1 MSKIKQNTIL
11 IKNDLLVLR
20 NNGIKDSW
28 RPRKARKWTFAQ
40 RFCSLLHKQTTR
52 MNLHAHINTKKLVYL
67 QVIVL
72 LTECCP
78 DWVQISGSFTLTQWM
93 PCSWAHQQLIRGLND
108 LTLINVRESEWVC
121 LWRLWGAPFIGWTHF
136 NYHKI
141 KPAPIPPT
149 SSPCWNTLHESWL
162 TLCSLSL
169 FLLLLPRSPSSQFNR
184 SLFQKLPLFLRVDQ
198 N

>member
-40 RFCSLLHKQTTR
+40 RFCSLLHKQTTW
-52 MNLHAHINTKKLVYL
+52 MNLHAHINTKKTSLSSGYCPAHWVLSRLGSDLRFFYTDTMNALLVG
-67 QVIVL
+67 
-72 LTECCP
+72 P
-78 DWVQISGSFTLTQWM
+78 SA
-93 PCSWAHQQLIRGLND
+93 AHQRVKWFD
-108 LTLINVRESEWVC
+108 LDKRERERVC

-141 KPAPIPPT
+141 KPAPIPPA